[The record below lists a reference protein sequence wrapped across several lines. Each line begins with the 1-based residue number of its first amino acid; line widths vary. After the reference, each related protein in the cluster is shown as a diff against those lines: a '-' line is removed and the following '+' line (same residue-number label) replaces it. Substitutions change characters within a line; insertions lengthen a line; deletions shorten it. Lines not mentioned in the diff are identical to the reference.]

1 MNDFVTN
8 ENAGQKGPDLLA
20 KAVRVEDLEEL
31 ARERMPRP
39 AFDYFA
45 GAAGNE
51 WTLAENRRAF
61 ERWVLRPRF
70 LVDVSNVNLETTVLG
85 QPQPFPILLG
95 PTAFHKLAHPD
106 GELAT
111 ARAAAA
117 FGATMCVST
126 SATAT
131 IEDIAATGV
140 RPWFQLYV
148 HRDRRIAEELVH
160 RAHAAGCGAIVLTI
174 DVPFL
179 GLRERDV
186 HNRMDEWMPA
196 DMQMANLV
204 RATEEEHPGAE
215 FFGQDSLLF
224 DPSLTWKDLE
234 WLRGLSPLPIVV
246 KGVMTAEDAVLAVES
261 GVDAIVVSNHGGRQ
275 LDGIAATVDVLP
287 EVVEA
292 VAGRTEVLMDGGIRR
307 GSDVVKALAL
317 GARAVLIGRAY
328 LWGLAADGERGVRWV
343 LDTLRTELELAMAL
357 VGAQSVEG
365 IVRTMIAPAPR

>member
-1 MNDFVTN
+1 MDDPVTN
-8 ENAGQKGPDLLA
+8 ETPERSDPLSG
-20 KAVRVEDLEEL
+20 AVRVEDLERL
-31 ARERMPRP
+31 AREVMPRP
-39 AFDYFA
+39 AFDYYA
-45 GAAGNE
+45 GGAGDE

-61 ERWVLRPRF
+61 ERWVLRPRY
-70 LVDVSNVNLETTVLG
+70 LVDVSNVDLGTTVLG

-117 FGATMCVST
+117 IGATMCAAT

-131 IEDIAATGV
+131 IEDVAATGV

-148 HRDRRIAEELVH
+148 HRNRGVAEELVR

-186 HNRMDEWMPA
+186 HNRVDEWWPPEL
-196 DMQMANLV
+196 QMANLV
-204 RATEEEHPGAE
+204 RPSDDAPGTQL
-215 FFGQDSLLF
+215 FQRDPLIF

-234 WLRGLSPLPIVV
+234 WLHGLSPLPIVL
-246 KGVMTAEDAVLAVES
+246 KGVMTAEDALLAVDA

-275 LDGIAATVDVLP
+275 LDGVAGTLDVLP

-292 VAGRTEVLMDGGIRR
+292 VAGRVEVLMDGGIRR
-307 GSDVVKALAL
+307 GSDVVKAVAL
-317 GARAVLIGRAY
+317 GARAVMIGRAY
-328 LWGLAADGERGVRWV
+328 LWGLAVDGERGVRWV
-343 LDTLRTELELAMAL
+343 LETLCTELKLAMAL
-357 VGAQSVEG
+357 TGAPSVDA
-365 IVRTMIAPAPR
+365 IVRTMVAPAPR